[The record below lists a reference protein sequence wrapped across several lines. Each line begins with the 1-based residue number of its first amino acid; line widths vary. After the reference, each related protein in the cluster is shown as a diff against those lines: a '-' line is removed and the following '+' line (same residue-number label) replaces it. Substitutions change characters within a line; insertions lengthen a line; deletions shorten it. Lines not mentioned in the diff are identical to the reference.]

1 MTAWLPTACAAAAA
15 ALCLAPPGRWPPTR
29 EPQPPG
35 RHDDGWM
42 RRFRAV
48 WCVLGG
54 LGAAV
59 VVGGGPGLVAGLV
72 VAVVVGVLVERA
84 ETPAQRRARA
94 LVRRD
99 LPHLVTLLAAA
110 LRSGAAPAEATAV
123 ACAALP
129 GPAADRLAG
138 VVARLEVGADPVQV
152 WERLGEDPDLGR
164 LGRALARS
172 QASGAAVV
180 PTVERLAADLAG
192 RARAETEERARA
204 VGVKAAIPLGVC
216 LLPAFVLV
224 GIVPLVA
231 GLLASLRL

>member
-1 MTAWLPTACAAAAA
+1 
-15 ALCLAPPGRWPPTR
+15 
-29 EPQPPG
+29 
-35 RHDDGWM
+35 M

-54 LGAAV
+54 LGAVV
-59 VVGGGPGLVAGLV
+59 VVGGTPGLLAGVVVAGV
-72 VAVVVGVLVERA
+72 VAVLVERA
-84 ETPAQRRARA
+84 ETPAQRRTRA

-99 LPHLVTLLAAA
+99 LPHLVTLLSAA
-110 LRSGAAPAEATAV
+110 LRSGAAPAEAAAL

-138 VVARLEVGADPVQV
+138 AVARLHVGADPVQV

-172 QASGAAVV
+172 QDSGAAVV
-180 PTVERLAADLAG
+180 PTVERLAADLAE